1 MSRGDGM
8 GDGTPLGPGDVRGSG
23 GSPSR
28 SGGQVVGRL
37 KEGAELWALWAP
49 ELVLRLVPEGRGLEL
64 PPRLE
69 QPRPGISLSC
79 WKGPGSGTG
88 QGGGELVWLPLRG
101 RE

>member
-1 MSRGDGM
+1 M
-8 GDGTPLGPGDVRGSG
+8 
-23 GSPSR
+23 
-28 SGGQVVGRL
+28 VGRL

-88 QGGGELVWLPLRG
+88 QGVGELVWLPLRG